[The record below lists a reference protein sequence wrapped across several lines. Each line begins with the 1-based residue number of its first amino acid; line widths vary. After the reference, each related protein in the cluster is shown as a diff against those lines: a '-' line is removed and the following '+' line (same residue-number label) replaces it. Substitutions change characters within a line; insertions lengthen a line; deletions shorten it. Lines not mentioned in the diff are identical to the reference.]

1 MVLNAAANNPSGLES
16 PPTSQPLPMESIK
29 KNIKIKPD
37 EIQLLSKYIYTI
49 SGIHIEASKAYLL
62 ETRLGRLVESLGCSS
77 YGEFYHRVK
86 SDPSRLLEKKIIDAI
101 TTNETLFFRD
111 ANPFELLRY
120 KIIPE
125 VIDSRASDSSS
136 KPIRIW
142 SAACSTGQEV
152 FSIAIVL
159 KELLGP
165 KNDFNIQLL
174 GTDLSDA
181 AVKQASYGA
190 YNKFEIER
198 GLPKNQL
205 QRYFD
210 SAGGTWKIKD
220 DIRSMATF
228 KKFNLMHPFAGIGK
242 FDVIFCRNVA
252 IYFTLEDRKK
262 LFAKIANAL
271 EPSGFF
277 NHRFHGVSDRGMPPF
292 HTQTA
297 FEIHF
302 LSIEVDRHNGHFV
315 NIGGSHHA
323 GIENLSGG

>member
-1 MVLNAAANNPSGLES
+1 MVRNASATDMANNGSANLPRA
-16 PPTSQPLPMESIK
+16 PLGRGMK

-37 EIQLLSKYIYTI
+37 EIQLFAKYIHGV

-62 ETRLGRLVESLGCSS
+62 ETRLGRLLEAEGCAT
-77 YGEFYHRVK
+77 YGEFYHKVK
-86 SDPSRLLEKKIIDAI
+86 SDRSEALEKKVVDAI

-111 ANPFELLRY
+111 ANPFELLRH

-125 VIDSRASDSSS
+125 VIDYHASHTVAA
-136 KPIRIW
+136 PIRIW

-152 FSIAIVL
+152 YSIAIVL
-159 KELLGP
+159 KELLGRA
-165 KNDFNIQLL
+165 NLVNIDLM

-205 QRYFD
+205 QRYFV
-210 SAGGTWKIKD
+210 SSGENWKVKD

-228 KKFNLMHPFAGIGK
+228 RKFNLMQPFSALGK
-242 FDVIFCRNVA
+242 FDIIFCRNVA

-262 LFAKIANAL
+262 LFNKIADAL
-271 EPSGFF
+271 EPNGFLIIGSTESLTGVCP
-277 NHRFHGVSDRGMPPF
+277 RFVPKRH
-292 HTQTA
+292 
-297 FEIHF
+297 
-302 LSIEVDRHNGHFV
+302 LKSIFYQLR
-315 NIGGSHHA
+315 
-323 GIENLSGG
+323 